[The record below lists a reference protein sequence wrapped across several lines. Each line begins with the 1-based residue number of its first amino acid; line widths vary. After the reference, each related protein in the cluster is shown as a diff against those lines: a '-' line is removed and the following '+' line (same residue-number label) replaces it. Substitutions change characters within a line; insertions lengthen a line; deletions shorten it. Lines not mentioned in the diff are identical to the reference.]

1 LHSERDGGRDADA
14 LAQRAAAAVEVMT
27 EAGWRAP
34 APGVSR
40 QPVGGGAACEVRPV
54 PGILVVGSVPGLRR
68 LEQVGRV
75 QRARWDT
82 VRPRALR
89 VPAELV
95 VVGTSAR
102 RVHAAAVI
110 ARLKD
115 DPATAAIPVLH
126 AGEGAC
132 PGGCGA
138 DFCLSTGPSPGQLA
152 RVAEALLELARARA
166 RRSGLVAATFSVAG
180 AQAAPPAA

>member
-1 LHSERDGGRDADA
+1 MKKAGGWRIAAGRGSAA
-14 LAQRAAAAVEVMT
+14 LA
-27 EAGWRAP
+27 
-34 APGVSR
+34 
-40 QPVGGGAACEVRPV
+40 GGGSRDVRSV
-54 PGILVVGSVPGLRR
+54 PGILVVGSISGLHT

-75 QRARWDT
+75 QRARWGT
-82 VRPRALR
+82 VGPRAVR

-95 VVGTSAR
+95 VVGACPTG
-102 RVHAAAVI
+102 VEAAVTI

-115 DPATAAIPVLH
+115 DAATGAIPVLH

-138 DFCLSTGPSPGQLA
+138 DFCLSTGCGPAQLA

-166 RRSGLVAATFSVAG
+166 RSSGLVAATSPA
-180 AQAAPPAA
+180 ARLRAAPPAA

>member
-1 LHSERDGGRDADA
+1 MKAPSGWGVVATGAPQAGVAGSGPGR
-14 LAQRAAAAVEVMT
+14 
-27 EAGWRAP
+27 
-34 APGVSR
+34 
-40 QPVGGGAACEVRPV
+40 VRPV
-54 PGILVVGSVPGLRR
+54 PGILVVGCVPGLRR

-82 VRPRALR
+82 VRPRAVR
-89 VPAELV
+89 VPADLV
-95 VVGTSAR
+95 VVGASATGAD
-102 RVHAAAVI
+102 AAAAI
-110 ARLKD
+110 ARLKA

-138 DFCLSTGPSPGQLA
+138 DFCLSTDLASGQLA

-166 RRSGLVAATFSVAG
+166 RSSGLVAATSSVAG
-180 AQAAPPAA
+180 SRAAPPAA